1 MIQKYTKK
9 EIAELLGVSVP
20 MIRKLENNE
29 RLGKRLEDAGYILV
43 DRKNEGGNK
52 IFYYLDA
59 KTESTT
65 EEILENCIK
74 SLRVIDRVT
83 SEVVDKS
90 TGEIIKSK
98 YKTIKTDENGK
109 IVEKQCNVKKTDE
122 FSKYMLARTY
132 DDRKPIPQETIA
144 NIAGVGRDTIGNWD
158 KIMQDN
164 NFISRDGFF
173 YLCIDRKGNIKEI
186 CKEEYMAYNQN
197 KRSIKAIYQLQ
208 ERYKRGEITLN
219 ELTVATFSLGELQG
233 FVADKYCFR
242 INKYRTKWEN
252 ALLNDMIDMII
263 STKGD
268 LTPEEIQKLNY
279 LYEGRED

>member
-29 RLGKRLEDAGYILV
+29 RLGKRLEDYGYILV
-43 DRKNEGGNK
+43 DRRNEGGNK

-74 SLRVIDRVT
+74 TLRVKDN
-83 SEVVDKS
+83 SGD
-90 TGEIIKSK
+90 EII
-98 YKTIKTDENGK
+98 ER
-109 IVEKQCNVKKTDE
+109 QCNVKKTNE

-132 DDRKPIPQETIA
+132 DDHKPVPQETIA

-164 NFISRDGFF
+164 DFISRDGFF

-263 STKGD
+263 NTKGD

-279 LYEGRED
+279 LYEGSED